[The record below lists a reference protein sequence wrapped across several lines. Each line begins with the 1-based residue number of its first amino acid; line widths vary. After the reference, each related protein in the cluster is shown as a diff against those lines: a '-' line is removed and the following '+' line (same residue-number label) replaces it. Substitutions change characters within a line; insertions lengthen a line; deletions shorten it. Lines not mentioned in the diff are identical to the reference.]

1 VSGPLTVLVADD
13 HAPTRAGVRAAL
25 EEGGFAVVAEAG
37 RADAAVEGAL
47 RERPDVCVL
56 DINMP
61 GSGIAAAARI
71 TGRLPGTAVVMLT
84 VSREDD
90 DLFASL
96 RAGALGYL
104 LKDMDPGRLAA
115 ALRGVL
121 SGEAAL
127 PRSLVAR
134 VIEEFCSADRRPSLP
149 LVRRRGAK
157 LTAREWEVLELLRE
171 QRTTAEIAHRLGLR
185 DVTVRR
191 HVSSILAKLRV
202 PDRKAMA
209 RLFEQEAEPLSQ
221 ASPRRTA

>member
-1 VSGPLTVLVADD
+1 MPRPLTVLIADD
-13 HAPTRAGVRAAL
+13 HAPTRAGVRCAL
-25 EEGGFAVVAEAG
+25 EDGGFQAVAEVNRG
-37 RADAAVEGAL
+37 DAAVDAAL

-56 DINMP
+56 DIHMP
-61 GSGIAAAARI
+61 DGGIAAAARI
-71 TGRLPGTAVVMLT
+71 TERLPGTAVVMLT
-84 VSREDD
+84 VSREDE
-90 DLFASL
+90 DLFAAL

-127 PRSLVAR
+127 PRALVAR
-134 VIEEFCSADRRPSLP
+134 VVEEFRTAERKPSVP
-149 LVRRRGAK
+149 LVERSGAT

-171 QRTTAEIAHRLGLR
+171 QLSTAQIAQRLGLS

-202 PDRKAMA
+202 PDRRTMA
-209 RLFEQEAEPLSQ
+209 RLLAEDEG
-221 ASPRRTA
+221 R

>member
-1 VSGPLTVLVADD
+1 VSRPLTVLIADD
-13 HAPTRAGVRAAL
+13 HAPTRAGVRGAL
-25 EEGGFAVVAEAG
+25 EDGGFVVVAEAN
-37 RADAAVEGAL
+37 RADAAVDGAL
-47 RERPDVCVL
+47 REHPDVCVL

-71 TGRLPGTAVVMLT
+71 TEQLPDTAVVMLT

-96 RAGALGYL
+96 RAGARGYL
-104 LKDMDPGRLAA
+104 LKDMDPGRLAP

-127 PRSLVAR
+127 PRTLVAR
-134 VIEEFCSADRRPSLP
+134 LISEFGAAEHRPSLP

-171 QRTTAEIAHRLGLR
+171 QLTTGQIAHRLGLS

-191 HVSSILAKLRV
+191 HVSSILAKLRL
-202 PDRKAMA
+202 PDRRAMA
-209 RLFEQEAEPLSQ
+209 RLFEQEAE
-221 ASPRRTA
+221 R

>member
-1 VSGPLTVLVADD
+1 MSRPLTVLIADD
-13 HAPTRAGVRAAL
+13 HAPTRAGVRGAL
-25 EEGGFAVVAEAG
+25 GDGGFAVVAEAN
-37 RADAAVEGAL
+37 RADAAVEAAL
-47 RERPDVCVL
+47 SERPDVCVL

-71 TGRLPGTAVVMLT
+71 TEQLPDTAVVMLT
-84 VSREDD
+84 VSREDE

-127 PRSLVAR
+127 PRTLVAR
-134 VIEEFCSADRRPSLP
+134 VIGEFRAAERRPWLP

-171 QRTTAEIAHRLGLR
+171 QLTTAQIAHRLGLS

-202 PDRKAMA
+202 PDRRAMA
-209 RLFEQEAEPLSQ
+209 RLFEEDAEG
-221 ASPRRTA
+221 

>member
-1 VSGPLTVLVADD
+1 MPAPLTVLIADD
-13 HAPTRAGVRAAL
+13 HAPTRAGVRDAL
-25 EEGGFAVVAEAG
+25 AGDGFCVVAEVA
-37 RADAAVEGAL
+37 RADAAVETAI

-56 DINMP
+56 DIHMP

-71 TGRLPGTAVVMLT
+71 TEHVPETAVVMLT
-84 VSREDD
+84 VSRDDD

-104 LKDMDPGRLAA
+104 LKDMDPGRLSA

-127 PRSLVAR
+127 PRTLVAR
-134 VIEEFCSADRRPSLP
+134 VVEEFRAAERRPSLP
-149 LVRRRGAK
+149 LVKRRGAK
-157 LTAREWEVLELLRE
+157 LTSREWEVLELLRK
-171 QRTTAEIAHRLGLR
+171 QLSTAAIAQHLGVS

-202 PDRKAMA
+202 PDRQAMA
-209 RLFEQEAEPLSQ
+209 RLFEQEA
-221 ASPRRTA
+221 AR

>member
-1 VSGPLTVLVADD
+1 VSGELTVLVADD
-13 HAPTRAGVRAAL
+13 HAPTRAGVRGAL
-25 EEGGFAVVAEAG
+25 VDGGFAVVAEAS

-71 TGRLPGTAVVMLT
+71 TEQLPDTAVVMLT
-84 VSREDD
+84 VSREDED
-90 DLFASL
+90 IFASL

-104 LKDMDPGRLAA
+104 LKDMDPGRLAH

-127 PRSLVAR
+127 PRTLVAR
-134 VIEEFCSADRRPSLP
+134 VIGEFRAAERRPSLP

-171 QRTTAEIAHRLGLR
+171 QLTTAEIAHRLRLS

-191 HVSSILAKLRV
+191 HVSSILAKLRLR
-202 PDRKAMA
+202 DRKAMA
-209 RLFEQEAEPLSQ
+209 RLFEEEAE
-221 ASPRRTA
+221 R

>member
-1 VSGPLTVLVADD
+1 VSGQLTVLIADD
-13 HAPTRAGVRAAL
+13 HAPTRAGVRGAL
-25 EEGGFAVVAEAG
+25 VDGGFAVVAEAN

-71 TGRLPGTAVVMLT
+71 TDELPDTAVVMLT
-84 VSREDD
+84 VSREDED
-90 DLFASL
+90 IFASL

-104 LKDMDPGRLAA
+104 LKDMDPGRLAH

-121 SGEAAL
+121 RGEAAL
-127 PRSLVAR
+127 PRTLVTR
-134 VIEEFCSADRRPSLP
+134 VIGEFRSAERRPSLP
-149 LVRRRGAK
+149 LVRRRGAT

-171 QRTTAEIAHRLGLR
+171 QLSTAEIAHRLGLS

-191 HVSSILAKLRV
+191 HVSSILAKLRL

-209 RLFEQEAEPLSQ
+209 RLFEEEAE
-221 ASPRRTA
+221 R

>member
-1 VSGPLTVLVADD
+1 VSGPLTVLIADD

-25 EEGGFAVVAEAG
+25 EEGGFAVVAEVSRGEDAV
-37 RADAAVEGAL
+37 DAAIS
-47 RERPDVCVL
+47 ERPDVCVL

-71 TGRLPGTAVVMLT
+71 TERLPGTAVVMLT
-84 VSREDD
+84 VSRDD
-90 DLFASL
+90 EDLFAAL

-127 PRSLVAR
+127 PRTLVAR
-134 VIEEFCSADRRPSLP
+134 VVEEFRAAERRPSLP

-171 QRTTAEIAHRLGLR
+171 QLSTAAIAQRLGLS

-202 PDRKAMA
+202 PDRRTMA
-209 RLFEQEAEPLSQ
+209 RLLEEDEQP
-221 ASPRRTA
+221 